1 MARFFYV
8 ADAPEYV
15 KRELLKDF
23 KADKLNNFLILYQA
37 SKHKDSEGATLYNL
51 AVFKQA
57 DFYTVKGEDA
67 LWSVKAFIEKQGDE
81 FDIQALDCDE
91 INEKM
96 KERDK

>member
-67 LWSVKAFIEKQGDE
+67 LQTIKEFIEKQGQE
-81 FDIQALDCDE
+81 FDVQAINCDE

-96 KERDK
+96 KEGDK

>member
-15 KRELLKDF
+15 KRELLKIF
-23 KADKLNNFLILYQA
+23 KADKLDNFLILYQK
-37 SKHKDSEGATLYNL
+37 STHKDSQGANLYNL

-67 LWSVKAFIEKQGDE
+67 LKSITEFIEQQAKD
-81 FDIQALDCDE
+81 FDIQAINCDE
-91 INEKM
+91 INEALKN
-96 KERDK
+96 